1 MSSRPWHDV
10 GAFFRERF
18 GAPVRKVLV
27 NTGQVCPHRLDGS
40 GGCAF
45 CDELSILPE
54 GIRGA
59 PPVEEQLR
67 QGMAAATRRGH
78 VGRFIAYFQRGTAT
92 AAPVERLREW
102 WGTAARTP
110 GVAALAVG
118 ARPDALPAPVLE
130 LLAEAAARLPVFIDL
145 GLQSA
150 HDATLERLHR
160 GHDVASFAEAVGRL
174 AAISGIYT
182 IAHMILGL
190 PGEDAAMMRASFRF
204 LAGQPLHGV
213 KIHHLQ
219 VVRGTPLE
227 AEYRA
232 GRLPVLSPDAY
243 VPLLA
248 DMLEE
253 LPRPFVIHRLVGDQ
267 PAESLVAPRWDR
279 SKSRILD
286 DLAAE
291 FRRRGTRQGSRFEQS
306 CTTAQDGLSTM
317 DKHG

>member
-1 MSSRPWHDV
+1 MGSRPWHDV
-10 GAFFRERF
+10 GTFFRERF
-18 GAPVRKVLV
+18 GAKVRKVLL
-27 NTGQVCPHRLDGS
+27 NTGEVCPHRLDGS

-54 GIRGA
+54 GIRAA
-59 PPVEEQLR
+59 PPVGGQLR
-67 QGMAAATRRGH
+67 LGMAAAAGRGH
-78 VGRFIAYFQRGTAT
+78 AGLFIAYFQRGTAT
-92 AAPVERLREW
+92 AAPVERLRDW

-118 ARPDALPAPVLE
+118 ARPDALPPPVLG
-130 LLAEAAARLPVFIDL
+130 LLAETAGRLPVFVDL

-150 HDATLERLHR
+150 HDATLARLRR
-160 GHDVASFAEAVGRL
+160 GHDAACFAEAAGKL
-174 AAISGIYT
+174 AVVPGVYT

-190 PGEDAAMMRASFRF
+190 PGEDAAMMRGSFRF
-204 LAGQPLHGV
+204 LAGLPLHGV

-232 GRLPVLSPDAY
+232 GRLPVLAPEVY

-248 DMLEE
+248 DVLEE
-253 LPRPFVIHRLVGDQ
+253 LPWPFVIHRLVGDQ
-267 PAESLVAPRWDR
+267 PAASLVAPRWDR
-279 SKSRILD
+279 AKGRILD

-291 FRRRGTRQGSRFEQS
+291 FRRRGTRQGSRFEQRS
-306 CTTAQDGLSTM
+306 TAT
-317 DKHG
+317 

>member
-1 MSSRPWHDV
+1 MSGRPWHDV
-10 GAFFRERF
+10 GTFFRERF

-54 GIRGA
+54 GIRSA

-67 QGMAAATRRGH
+67 QGMAAAARRGH
-78 VGRFIAYFQRGTAT
+78 AGAFIAYFQRGTAT
-92 AAPVERLREW
+92 AAPVEQLREW
-102 WGTAARTP
+102 WGIAGRTA

-130 LLAEAAARLPVFIDL
+130 LLAETAERLPVFVDL

-150 HDATLERLHR
+150 HDETLARLRR
-160 GHDVASFAEAVGRL
+160 GHGAACFAEAAAGL
-174 AAISGIYT
+174 AAIPGVYP

-190 PGEDAAMMRASFRF
+190 PGEDAEMMRASFRF

-213 KIHHLQ
+213 KVHHLQ

-227 AEYRA
+227 ADYRS
-232 GRLPVLSPDAY
+232 GRLPVLSPEAY

-248 DMLEE
+248 DVLEE
-253 LPRPFVIHRLVGDQ
+253 LPWPFVIHRLVGDQ

-279 SKSRILD
+279 SKGRILD

-291 FRRRGTRQGSRFEQS
+291 FRRRGTRQGSRYEKR
-306 CTTAQDGLSTM
+306 LS
-317 DKHG
+317 DAPAGQFDHG

>member
-1 MSSRPWHDV
+1 MGNRPWHDV
-10 GAFFRERF
+10 GTFFRESF
-18 GAPVRKVLV
+18 GAPVRKVLL
-27 NTGQVCPHRLDGS
+27 NTGEVCPHRLDGS

-54 GIRGA
+54 GIRAA
-59 PPVEEQLR
+59 PPVAEQLR
-67 QGMAAATRRGH
+67 LGMAAAARRGH
-78 VGRFIAYFQRGTAT
+78 AGLFIAYFQRGTAT
-92 AAPVERLREW
+92 AAPVERLRDW

-110 GVAALAVG
+110 GVAALAAG
-118 ARPDALPAPVLE
+118 ARPDALPPPVLE
-130 LLAEAAARLPVFIDL
+130 LLAETAARLPVFVDL

-150 HDATLERLHR
+150 HDATLESLHR
-160 GHDVASFAEAVGRL
+160 GHDAAGFAAAAGRL
-174 AAISGIYT
+174 AAIPGIHT

-190 PGEDAAMMRASFRF
+190 PGEDAATMRNSFRF
-204 LAGQPLHGV
+204 LAGLPLHGV

-232 GRLPVLSPDAY
+232 GRLPMLAPEDY

-253 LPRPFVIHRLVGDQ
+253 LPWPFVIHRLVGDQ

-279 SKSRILD
+279 PKARILD

-291 FRRRGTRQGSRFEQS
+291 FHRRGTRQGSRFERES
-306 CTTAQDGLSTM
+306 SERS
-317 DKHG
+317 